1 MCINTSRHFG
11 QFVQSVEPRRPLSPA
26 RRDLSI
32 TQSLA
37 AASAH
42 LGLPVPFPKHGEGCD
57 EESRGVNG
65 VVRAKY
71 LEMRGRRGE
80 GGMMKIGAGADLQ
93 ATGEELQRAEGE
105 GEGEEIKQGGES
117 ENRRQK

>member
-1 MCINTSRHFG
+1 MCINTRRHFG

-42 LGLPVPFPKHGEGCD
+42 LGLPVPFSKHGEGCD

-71 LEMRGRRGE
+71 LEMRGGGGE

-93 ATGEELQRAEGE
+93 ATGEELQRAEGGCSGKE
-105 GEGEEIKQGGES
+105 GK
-117 ENRRQK
+117 

>member
-1 MCINTSRHFG
+1 M
-11 QFVQSVEPRRPLSPA
+11 EPRRPLSPA

-37 AASAH
+37 AALAH
-42 LGLPVPFPKHGEGCD
+42 LGLPAPFSKHGEGCD

-71 LEMRGRRGE
+71 LEMRRG
-80 GGMMKIGAGADLQ
+80 GGGV
-93 ATGEELQRAEGE
+93 GE
-105 GEGEEIKQGGES
+105 
-117 ENRRQK
+117 